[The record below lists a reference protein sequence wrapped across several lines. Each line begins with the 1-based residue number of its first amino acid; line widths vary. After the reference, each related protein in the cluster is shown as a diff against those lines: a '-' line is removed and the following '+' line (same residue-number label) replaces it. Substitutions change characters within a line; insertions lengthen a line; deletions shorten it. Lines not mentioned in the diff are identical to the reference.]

1 MTLREVLAMA
11 TDAGREETE
20 AAVITSSHVPAVP
33 RSGEY
38 VVVARRYRPQSFQD
52 LVGQSTVSQ
61 ALCNA
66 LTTDRVGHA
75 YLFTGAR
82 GVGKTSTARI
92 LAKALNCVAGPTT
105 KPCDEC
111 DICQQITAGSDVD
124 VLEIDGASNR
134 GIDEIRQLRSN
145 VGIRP
150 SRARFK
156 IYIIDEVHMLTKEA
170 FNALLKTLEEPP
182 DHVKFV
188 FCTTE
193 PGKIPVTVLSR
204 CQRFDFAPVMTA
216 QIVERLSYIVQQE
229 GVEADSAALELLA
242 RRAAGSMR
250 DSQSLLEQLLSF
262 VSEPITVDHVHAML
276 GTARDER
283 LQAIL
288 AAVNAR
294 DAAGA
299 LAGLDLALREGVD
312 AGQLGEQLVGSLRDM
327 MAALVGCAGDL
338 LLQHAPSQLDELRAA
353 AETWGLPGLLAAVQ
367 ILDQALAR
375 MRQSVHGRVL
385 LEIALVRIAQLE
397 NLQALADLVLQVQQG
412 RLDAVGASPPRSGPS
427 QAARSAAASS
437 SASPASSSAAASG
450 RVLGSDAT
458 ATSSTDAAGA
468 SAKKKIADLPVAPS
482 SDVRD
487 SAHERPA
494 AASVA
499 LPADSHADR
508 QLDASQQ
515 RPRTTASVLPEQP
528 SRSATVATHAR
539 TDDAGARFADGG
551 ASANRSERSA
561 ESGDETSRDG
571 EAGGEG
577 ACEPDGQRVEHT
589 PAQQPRMDDLH
600 AEGGGA
606 EVGVESE
613 SLGQGDGAIWS
624 DVDCERIWKS
634 ALNELNDMTA
644 DYAGTASGI
653 ASSGPNR
660 LVVRFQQ
667 MYNSSKT
674 FCERPERRQVLEQAV
689 SRIAGKTI
697 RLDFELTQ
705 GDVPQ
710 AAPVATAAT
719 RQQQR
724 QQVTRHPFVERALEL
739 FAGEVMQVDVKNQQ
753 AKE

>member
-1 MTLREVLAMA
+1 MA
-11 TDAGREETE
+11 TDAGKDDTQTTD
-20 AAVITSSHVPAVP
+20 AKLASVSPSS

-38 VVVARRYRPQSFQD
+38 VVVARRYRPQSFED
-52 LVGQSTVSQ
+52 LVGQGTVSR

-92 LAKALNCVAGPTT
+92 LAKSLNCVSGPTT
-105 KPCDEC
+105 TPCDEC
-111 DICQQITAGSDVD
+111 DICQQIAAGSDVD

-156 IYIIDEVHMLTKEA
+156 VYIIDEVHMLTKEA

-216 QIVERLSYIVQQE
+216 QIVERLSFIVSQE
-229 GVEADSAALELLA
+229 GAEAEQAALELLA

-283 LQAIL
+283 LQTIL

-327 MAALVGCAGDL
+327 MAALVGCSADL
-338 LLQHAPSQLDELRAA
+338 LLQHAPSQLAELRAA
-353 AETWGLPGLLAAVQ
+353 AETWGLSGLLAAVQ

-385 LEIALVRIAQLE
+385 LEVALVRISQLE
-397 NLQALADLVLQVQQG
+397 NLQILADLVTQIQAGRTDSLPAPSHTVGVPGPPNSAIASRDVAAQQE
-412 RLDAVGASPPRSGPS
+412 SPTV
-427 QAARSAAASS
+427 
-437 SASPASSSAAASG
+437 ASG
-450 RVLGSDAT
+450 
-458 ATSSTDAAGA
+458 
-468 SAKKKIADLPVAPS
+468 AKKKIVGLERNAAATTPAEPSVSVPSDVAANAREPS
-482 SDVRD
+482 SSRGSGDQRVAEDARL
-487 SAHERPA
+487 
-494 AASVA
+494 ASQD
-499 LPADSHADR
+499 PHGR
-508 QLDASQQ
+508 QDASD
-515 RPRTTASVLPEQP
+515 R
-528 SRSATVATHAR
+528 SRVDS
-539 TDDAGARFADGG
+539 DL
-551 ASANRSERSA
+551 
-561 ESGDETSRDG
+561 SG
-571 EAGGEG
+571 
-577 ACEPDGQRVEHT
+577 
-589 PAQQPRMDDLH
+589 
-600 AEGGGA
+600 GGGA
-606 EVGVESE
+606 PFAKREGLADTSVPVETGERALTVESTIRGGAVREVALSVDEVQADHSPDAVAKSGFAAEELPAKELPAKEFAAEGNAEQDPDHERE
-613 SLGQGDGAIWS
+613 SDLGRAGASWS
-624 DVDCERIWKS
+624 DGDCERIWKS

-644 DYAGTASGI
+644 DYAGTASGV

-667 MYNSSKT
+667 MYNSSKS
-674 FCERPERRQVLEQAV
+674 FCERPERRQLLEQAV
-689 SRIAGKTI
+689 SRIAGKTV

-705 GDVPQ
+705 GDAPHI
-710 AAPVATAAT
+710 AAPVSAVS